1 MHGHA
6 QKKTLV
12 LLLLYLLLR
21 LGRPQRLFAAHAGV
35 PPPASAPLLIIHPK
49 HLHDHICVNP
59 LTYFVVKLLKDGV
72 HVGQDRAVLLLL
84 LLLLL
89 RVVVLVLVMWALRV
103 VLQML
108 LLQVLLTL
116 AQLLLL
122 LQLLLQ

>member
-1 MHGHA
+1 M
-6 QKKTLV
+6 
-12 LLLLYLLLR
+12 
-21 LGRPQRLFAAHAGV
+21 
-35 PPPASAPLLIIHPK
+35 LIIHPK

-72 HVGQDRAVLLLL
+72 HVGQARAVLLL

-89 RVVVLVLVMWALRV
+89 RVVVLVLRVVVLVLVMRALRV

-122 LQLLLQ
+122 LLQLQEPLGMKVRAGLLQ

>member
-21 LGRPQRLFAAHAGV
+21 LGRPLRLFAAHAGV

-72 HVGQDRAVLLLL
+72 HVGQARAVLLL

-89 RVVVLVLVMWALRV
+89 RVVVLVLVMRALRV

-116 AQLLLL
+116 AQMLLL

>member
-12 LLLLYLLLR
+12 FLLLYLLLR
-21 LGRPQRLFAAHAGV
+21 LGRPLLLFAAHAGV

-49 HLHDHICVNP
+49 HLHNHICVNP

-72 HVGQDRAVLLLL
+72 HVGQARAVLLL

-89 RVVVLVLVMWALRV
+89 RVVVLVLVMRALRV